1 MTGPYIVTTT
11 TRKDAIERSLGLAAR
26 PARLAV
32 ATLEEARDAWDAAVM
47 AMGDATGNYDSTP
60 DEMPES
66 GGTVGSLPD
75 GTVIEVM
82 AGIEARHAMLSE
94 LGWPR
99 DAEVSDLVLID
110 AYNAQQKAAA

>member
-32 ATLEEARDAWDAAVM
+32 TTLEEARDWIVQTL
-47 AMGDATGNYDSTP
+47 GL
-60 DEMPES
+60 ES
-66 GGTVGSLPD
+66 EADLPVALPREDGSMTVGPLPD
-75 GTVIEVM
+75 GTLIEVHRTTEF
-82 AGIEARHAMLSE
+82 ALKVKASVS
-94 LGWPR
+94 PR
-99 DAEVSDLVLID
+99 CTLAETID